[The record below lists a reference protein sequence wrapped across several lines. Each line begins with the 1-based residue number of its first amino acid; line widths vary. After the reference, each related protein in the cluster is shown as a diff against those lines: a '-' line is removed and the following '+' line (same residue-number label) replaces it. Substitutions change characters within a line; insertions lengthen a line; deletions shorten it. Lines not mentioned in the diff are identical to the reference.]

1 MIRHTQFQ
9 KIISFLM
16 IFILMIQFSG
26 CYSYKIISSSD
37 LPHPNSYEYT
47 FIIFGQNSRYVLE
60 NTVISNGIFSG
71 KINSDRQNIKGKIN
85 VYLSSD
91 TVMKINPENILSVP
105 LDGIVKVEIK
115 KIETGNTVLLTI
127 AGLVLGFITFVIIDV
142 AINGFG
148 IDINLGGK

>member
-1 MIRHTQFQ
+1 MNRHTKFQ

-16 IFILMIQFSG
+16 IFILLIQLPG

-37 LPHPNSYEYT
+37 LPDPNSCEYT
-47 FIIFGQNSRYVLE
+47 FIINDQNTRYILE

-71 KINSDRQNIKGKIN
+71 KLSPGSLYIKGKIN

-91 TVMKINPENILSVP
+91 TIMKINPDNILSAP

-115 KIETGNTVLLTI
+115 KPDTGKTILLTI
-127 AGLVLGFITFVIIDV
+127 AGLVLGFMAIGFIDL
-142 AINGFG
+142 AINGM
-148 IDINLGGK
+148 DMELGS

>member
-1 MIRHTQFQ
+1 MNRHTQFQ

-16 IFILMIQFSG
+16 IFILLIQLSG

-47 FIIFGQNSRYVLE
+47 FIINGQNTRYVLE

-71 KINSDRQNIKGKIN
+71 KISSGSQNIKGKIN

-91 TVMKINPENILSVP
+91 TVMKINPENILSTP
-105 LDGIVKVEIK
+105 LDGIAKVEIK
-115 KIETGNTVLLTI
+115 KLETGKTVLLTI
-127 AGLVLGFITFVIIDV
+127 AGLVLGFITIGMIDL
-142 AINGFG
+142 AINGMDMELSF
-148 IDINLGGK
+148 